1 MTESRENFCATTL
14 KWQTVSS
21 EEKIVGSYAS
31 GDLLLTVYQLKG
43 AVKIVPRLSPNESR

>member
-1 MTESRENFCATTL
+1 MTESRKNFCATTL

-31 GDLLLTVYQLKG
+31 GDLLLTICQLRG
-43 AVKIVPRLSPNESR
+43 AVKVVPRLSPSGLR